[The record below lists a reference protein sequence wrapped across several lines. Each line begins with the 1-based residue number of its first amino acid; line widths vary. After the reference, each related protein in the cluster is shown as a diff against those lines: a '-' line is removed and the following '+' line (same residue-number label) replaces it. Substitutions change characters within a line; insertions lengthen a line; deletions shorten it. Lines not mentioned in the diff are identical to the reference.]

1 MKPSRL
7 LLPPFHRTAVN
18 LVQHCK
24 IQFVPTDLTGPQ
36 VVRGMPLACSS
47 HSRLPPLNCYW
58 LTATIMP
65 TLEFAPS
72 DSEEAGI
79 TLVTYPH
86 SRCIAL
92 ERLRTAVRNE
102 TAAVHIHTAAEL
114 ADCFKGA
121 A

>member
-1 MKPSRL
+1 
-7 LLPPFHRTAVN
+7 
-18 LVQHCK
+18 
-24 IQFVPTDLTGPQ
+24 
-36 VVRGMPLACSS
+36 
-47 HSRLPPLNCYW
+47 
-58 LTATIMP
+58 MP

-86 SRCIAL
+86 SKCIAL